1 MGETLIGFGGDL
13 FSSLSLLLLDTYI
26 FIGALLEGVAYM
38 DFWSKKE
45 KEERESTI
53 SHLDQ

>member
-45 KEERESTI
+45 KEERESII